1 MEWLPLTVKIESTFK
16 YHINRTYLWTNDM
29 YVTTLSRKVE
39 PLRCH
44 RCSHFWEYSGK
55 NMYVATCPHCR
66 TQLSIKK
73 HRVLQK
79 DPGLEASGLTAAVD
93 TKTANAQESGFC
105 L

>member
-1 MEWLPLTVKIESTFK
+1 
-16 YHINRTYLWTNDM
+16 M
-29 YVTTLSRKVE
+29 YVITLSRKVE

-44 RCSHFWEYSGK
+44 RCLHFWEYSGK

-79 DPGLEASGLTAAVD
+79 DLGLEASGLTAVD
-93 TKTANAQESGFC
+93 TKTAQESRFC
-105 L
+105 P